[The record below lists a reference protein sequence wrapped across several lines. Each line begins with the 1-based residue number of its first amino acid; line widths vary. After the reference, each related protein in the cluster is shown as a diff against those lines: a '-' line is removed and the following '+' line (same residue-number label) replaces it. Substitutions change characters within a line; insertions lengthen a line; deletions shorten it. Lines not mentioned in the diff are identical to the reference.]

1 MLLLFMEEQQA
12 YWVLSVICEEFFA
25 ESYTLD
31 MGKIVILSR
40 IACCPSR

>member
-31 MGKIVILSR
+31 MAGEHGRLYSVVYR
-40 IACCPSR
+40 

>member
-25 ESYTLD
+25 ESYTL
-31 MGKIVILSR
+31 GKMVILSR
-40 IACCPSR
+40 FACCPSR